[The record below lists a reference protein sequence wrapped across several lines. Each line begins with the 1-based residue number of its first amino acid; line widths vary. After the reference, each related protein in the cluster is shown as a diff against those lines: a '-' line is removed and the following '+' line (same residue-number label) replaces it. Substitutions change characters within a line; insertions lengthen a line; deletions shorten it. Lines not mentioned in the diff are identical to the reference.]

1 MARKKTR
8 TRTRSRSRSGRK
20 FNTKLAID
28 SAGAALIIDLLPSLI
43 AKWFPGVIDPQ
54 LYTVAGL
61 GGTFAA
67 AKFLKRPDILSAGL
81 GLAVV
86 KFIEP
91 MISGLVGGEQIKI
104 PGTGAAALYMPA
116 QETGAGI
123 ADFVNL
129 NDYTYAPA
137 RRNYYDY
144 SGSY

>member
-1 MARKKTR
+1 LAVD
-8 TRTRSRSRSGRK
+8 SG
-20 FNTKLAID
+20 A
-28 SAGAALIIDLLPSLI
+28 AALIIDLLPAVIS
-43 AKWFPGVIDPQ
+43 KWFPGVIDPQ

-81 GLAVV
+81 GLAAV

-91 MISGLVGGEQIKI
+91 MISGLVGGEELPKMI
-104 PGTGAAALYMPA
+104 PGASPVKWMPA
-116 QETGAGI
+116 GSIVEPSTSM